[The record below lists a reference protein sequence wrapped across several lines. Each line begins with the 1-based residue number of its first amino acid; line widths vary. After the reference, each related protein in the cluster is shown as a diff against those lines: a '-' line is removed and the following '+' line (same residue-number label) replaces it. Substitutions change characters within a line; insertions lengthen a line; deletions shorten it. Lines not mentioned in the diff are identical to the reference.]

1 MSTIIIIGGSGRLR
15 AAIEAMNSAASQQN
29 WTQAQKTNAA
39 TLLNSAAD
47 DVEAFTAAPQ
57 PPA

>member
-15 AAIEAMNSAASQQN
+15 AAIEAMNQTCSTDH
-29 WTQAQKTNAA
+29 WTTAQKNNAA
-39 TLLNSAAD
+39 TLLNSLAD
-47 DVEAFTAAPQ
+47 QTEAFTASPQ